1 MRTRPTLALRLLNG
15 IELLGNRLP
24 DPVTLFVIGA
34 ALVLVG
40 SHFAAVGGWSIE
52 NPVTGK
58 VETAISLLSSE
69 GLQWVWLNLV
79 GNFTGF
85 PPLGVVLVAMIG
97 IGVAEHSGLIG
108 TLLRSVVQVTPRAL
122 LTPALVFVGINSSMA
137 ADAGYVVLP
146 PLAAAVFMRSGR
158 SPVVG
163 LCAVFAGVAAGFSA
177 NVLITSLDPLLQSF
191 TQEAAR
197 ILDPDYVVDVRCNYY
212 FMIVS
217 TFMLT
222 LVGWAVTSWFVEPR
236 FTREQVEAQIRYA
249 SGSEAEDGSSTGE
262 RLTRREGM
270 GLLAAAIALVISGGV
285 VIAQILPEGAPLY
298 GQVERRPGVPM
309 SVWVEAIVPILFVLF
324 LIPGIAYGV
333 VAGTIRSDRDIAR
346 MMGKTMSSMGPY
358 VVLAFFAAQFVKWF
372 DYSNLGRLIALEG
385 VQFLQQLALPWPL
398 LILAIIVMT
407 ALLNLFIGSASAK
420 WALLST
426 VFVPVFAG
434 VGISPEL
441 TQAAYRVGD
450 SITNSI
456 APLNPYMVIILVFMQ
471 RLDPKAG
478 LGSLISMMLPYAVA
492 FFFVWTAMLLAWVGL
507 GIPLG
512 PGN

>member
-1 MRTRPTLALRLLNG
+1 SGYWACSPLNAHSLWNQPSARGPFRVIRVKEGTMRTRPTLALRLLNG

-298 GQVERRPGVPM
+298 GQVERRPGVP
-309 SVWVEAIVPILFVLF
+309 
-324 LIPGIAYGV
+324 
-333 VAGTIRSDRDIAR
+333 
-346 MMGKTMSSMGPY
+346 
-358 VVLAFFAAQFVKWF
+358 
-372 DYSNLGRLIALEG
+372 
-385 VQFLQQLALPWPL
+385 
-398 LILAIIVMT
+398 
-407 ALLNLFIGSASAK
+407 
-420 WALLST
+420 
-426 VFVPVFAG
+426 
-434 VGISPEL
+434 
-441 TQAAYRVGD
+441 
-450 SITNSI
+450 
-456 APLNPYMVIILVFMQ
+456 
-471 RLDPKAG
+471 
-478 LGSLISMMLPYAVA
+478 
-492 FFFVWTAMLLAWVGL
+492 
-507 GIPLG
+507 
-512 PGN
+512 